1 MAKALADKISRSR
14 MMRDYEQ
21 AFSES
26 TRLPLSFRPVENW
39 NLVQRG
45 KKYSNN
51 FCDLLAESGATC
63 SMCLEV
69 QGRIK
74 HPHKHGTL
82 TTVCLAGLCESAVP
96 VTVGNKILG
105 YLHTGQVALKR
116 PTKAQFRRISQQLLE
131 WGVKTDLRK
140 LEEAYFHTNVL
151 SKRQYEAMIRLI
163 EVFSQHLSI
172 AAEQM
177 AVQDEHAVS
186 PAIQRAKKFIQER
199 AEEKISLGDVAKVV
213 NASTYYFCKMF
224 KRATGLTFTEYL
236 SLVRITKAKNLL
248 LNPNL
253 RISEVAYQVG
263 FESLTHFNRVFR
275 KLVGRSPTE
284 YRKSLPKTV

>member
-1 MAKALADKISRSR
+1 MAKALAEKISRSQ
-14 MMRDYEQ
+14 MMHDYEH

-26 TRLPLSFRPVENW
+26 TRMPLSFRPVENW

-45 KKYSNN
+45 KKYANS
-51 FCDLLAESGATC
+51 FCEMLAESGATC
-63 SMCLEV
+63 AMCLEAQDRV
-69 QGRIK
+69 K
-74 HPHKHGTL
+74 HPHKPGTQ

-105 YLHTGQVALKR
+105 YLHTGQIALKR
-116 PTKAQFRRISQQLLE
+116 PTKAQFKRISRQLLD
-131 WGVKTDLRK
+131 WGVKTDFSK
-140 LEEAYFHTNVL
+140 LEDAYFHTTVL

-177 AVQDEHAVS
+177 AVRDEHSVS
-186 PAIQRAKKFIQER
+186 PAIARAKKYIQER
-199 AEEKISLGDVAKVV
+199 AEERISLGDVAKVV
-213 NASTYYFCKMF
+213 NASTFYFCKMF

-248 LNPNL
+248 VNPNL

-275 KLVGRSPTE
+275 KLVGSSPTA
-284 YRKSLPKTV
+284 YRNSLPKTV